1 MKKSEVQIGGVYTA
15 KVTNR
20 LVQVRID
27 AASRYGGWDGTNL
40 ATNKKVRIKS
50 PAKLREAVGGDTS
63 KTKAKKV
70 KATTEATVEVERDM
84 AQTVETQGQVEAATP
99 VCPNCGGTE
108 VGEEG
113 ECKTCHEPDI
123 AQKTPATKPEKKT
136 RAKNTPKR
144 TSGLDA
150 AAMVLA
156 ETGQPMNAK
165 EITETALAKGY
176 WKSPKG
182 KTPHATLYSAMLR
195 EIIARGDE
203 ARFRKVERGK
213 FVRA

>member
-1 MKKSEVQIGGVYTA
+1 MKKSEVQLGATYLARIS
-15 KVTNR
+15 NR
-20 LVQVRID
+20 LVGVKVD
-27 AASRYGGWDGTNL
+27 STSKHGGWDGTNL
-40 ATNKKVRIKS
+40 FTGKKVRIKS
-50 PAKLREAVGGDTS
+50 PAKLREAVGGDT
-63 KTKAKKV
+63 V
-70 KATTEATVEVERDM
+70 NPKATKEKTTHEANVEEPTNT
-84 AQTVETQGQVEAATP
+84 AQTVAAEGATAAI

-123 AQKTPATKPEKKT
+123 AQNKLRQPGSPRRKT
-136 RAKNTPKR
+136 RVLKEKPDMPKR

-182 KTPHATLYSAMLR
+182 KTPHATLYSAMLQ
-195 EIIARGDE
+195 GDH
-203 ARFRKVERGK
+203 RPR
-213 FVRA
+213 